1 MIKSAKF
8 KKSREAEFKYFI
20 SGHPMMEGK
29 SHISESP
36 TKTCG
41 MEKTQGKRVFIKK
54 SQLETKYFTRLK
66 ETLFIYISDRMC
78 YIRCLRVSRAEMKK

>member
-29 SHISESP
+29 SHISEPP

-41 MEKTQGKRVFIKK
+41 MEKTQGKRV
-54 SQLETKYFTRLK
+54 Y
-66 ETLFIYISDRMC
+66 
-78 YIRCLRVSRAEMKK
+78 